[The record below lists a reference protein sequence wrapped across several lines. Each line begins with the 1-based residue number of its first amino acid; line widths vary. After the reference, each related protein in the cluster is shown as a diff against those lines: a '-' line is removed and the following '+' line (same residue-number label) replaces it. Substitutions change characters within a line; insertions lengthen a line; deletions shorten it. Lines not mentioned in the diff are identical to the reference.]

1 MVKLGVINDV
11 HLVLPDAPPLH
22 WHNPYPLESAEE
34 RLRLG
39 VRHLVEAGVDAI
51 AVLGD
56 LTHSGD
62 AANVDRV
69 LAELSGAGV
78 PVWIAPGNHDLIE
91 GGSSLPASRGAIAV
105 APWAAADLGSVPV
118 FGVEI
123 VRDAGYRA
131 VGLDALTPRGDGPAI
146 VLSHFPVLSLSERLA
161 EAELADAGNL
171 TNVDDLR
178 RAVEGLGG
186 PTLVL
191 HAHLHVRATSTAGNV
206 LQLSAAA
213 LIEAPYEVAVID
225 VELTGERPTVRR
237 TVTSVWPITEE
248 RLPTLAPDDEAWA
261 FSDGAWR
268 PAE

>member
-1 MVKLGVINDV
+1 MINDV
-11 HLVLPDAPPLH
+11 HLVPPGAPPQR
-22 WHNPYPLESAEE
+22 WHNPYPSETAAE
-34 RLRLG
+34 RLQLG
-39 VRHLVEAGVDAI
+39 VRHLVDAGVEAI
-51 AVLGD
+51 AALGD
-56 LTHSGD
+56 LTDIGD
-62 AANVDRV
+62 AANVERI
-69 LAELSGAGV
+69 LAELAGAGV
-78 PVWIAPGNHDLIE
+78 PVWIVPGNHDLTDV
-91 GGSSLPASRGAIAV
+91 GSSLPASSGAVTV

-123 VRDAGYRA
+123 MRDAGYRA

-146 VLSHFPVLSLSERLA
+146 VLSHFPVLSLSALLA

-171 TNVDDLR
+171 ANVDDLR
-178 RAVEGLGG
+178 RAVESLGG

-225 VELTGERPTVRR
+225 LELTGERPTVRR
-237 TVTSVWPITEE
+237 TATSVWPITEE
-248 RLPTLAPDDEAWA
+248 RLPTLAPDHEAWA